1 MMPATIDCAGLTRRF
16 LSPGLDP
23 VVAVGAV
30 DLAIGSG
37 EFVAIEGPS
46 GSGKTTLLGLLAGL
60 EIADSGTA
68 IVLGHDLSRLTTT
81 ERARLRRTEVG
92 IVLQSYG
99 LLAAL
104 TAGENVAL
112 PLALDAV
119 DLVTRTER
127 AKEALAAVGLEG
139 ASEAR
144 IDELSGGERQRVA
157 VARALVIEPTV
168 VLADEPVGSLDDENA
183 KVVLDLLAQL
193 NTRTGAA
200 IVLVTHDP
208 ISAARAH
215 RHLKMTDGHLSEGT
229 V

>member
-1 MMPATIDCAGLTRRF
+1 MMPTTIDCAGLTRRF
-16 LSPGLDP
+16 VSPGLDP
-23 VVAVGAV
+23 VEAVAAV
-30 DLAIGSG
+30 DLTVKAG

-60 EIADSGTA
+60 EIADRGTA
-68 IVLGHDLSRLTTT
+68 TVLGHDLSRLSTT

-112 PLALDAV
+112 PLALDGAS
-119 DLVTRTER
+119 LASRTKLAR
-127 AKEALAAVGLEG
+127 EALDAVGLEG
-139 ASEAR
+139 ASESR

-157 VARALVIEPTV
+157 VARALVIDPAV

-183 KVVLDLLAQL
+183 QVVLDLLVDL
-193 NTRTGAA
+193 NARTGAA

-215 RHLKMTDGHLSEGT
+215 RHLTMADGHLSEGT

>member
-1 MMPATIDCAGLTRRF
+1 MTAATIACSGLTRRF
-16 LSPGLDP
+16 VSPGLDP

-30 DLAIGSG
+30 DLTVAPG

-60 EIADSGTA
+60 EVADSGSAT
-68 IVLGHDLSRLTTT
+68 VLGHDLSRLSPT
-81 ERARLRRTEVG
+81 ERARLRRTDIG

-112 PLALDAV
+112 PLALDGV
-119 DLVTRTER
+119 DLATRRDR
-127 AKEALAAVGLEG
+127 AQGALAAVGLAG

-157 VARALVIEPTV
+157 VARALVIEPTLL
-168 VLADEPVGSLDDENA
+168 LADEPVGSLDDENA
-183 KVVLDLLAQL
+183 GVVLDLLADL

-208 ISAARAH
+208 VSAARAH
-215 RHLKMTDGHLSEGT
+215 RHLRMTDGHLSEGIA
-229 V
+229 